1 MKQIII
7 PQSSKRRLIAFAE
20 EMSNL
25 AVQRHYGMN
34 KTNVRWWKKQKEQ
47 LYMARRMTH
56 CGRTMIKNSQIM
68 TQQTR

>member
-1 MKQIII
+1 MKRIVT

-25 AVQRHYGMN
+25 AMQWRYGMN

-47 LYMARRMTH
+47 LYIAQRMTH
-56 CGRTMIKNSQIM
+56 CGRTMIKNSQ
-68 TQQTR
+68 TR